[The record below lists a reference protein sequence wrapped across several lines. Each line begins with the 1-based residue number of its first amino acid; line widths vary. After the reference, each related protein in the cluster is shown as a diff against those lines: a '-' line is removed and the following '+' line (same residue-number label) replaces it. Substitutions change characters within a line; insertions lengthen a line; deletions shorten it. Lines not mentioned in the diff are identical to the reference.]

1 MMRIS
6 EVRAAVALTSEHLLD
21 VGKVAGALT
30 DVLCRLQLPPNCHV
44 VTDMEVVPAAAMLV
58 SDGSQ
63 IGIVSVPEILTKE
76 GHIVCHGDGLSVVR
90 DVRVVVDHARPIC
103 PHGRGRRKREAV
115 LLQRLLIFPR
125 SAEFAW
131 IVGTDCMW

>member
-1 MMRIS
+1 MRIS
-6 EVRAAVALTSEHLLD
+6 EVRVAVALTSEHLLD

-30 DVLCRLQLPPNCHV
+30 DVLCRLQLTLNCHV
-44 VTDMEVVPAAAMLV
+44 VTDMEVAAAAMLV

-63 IGIVSVPEILTKE
+63 NGIVSVPEILTKE
-76 GHIVCHGDGLSVVR
+76 GHIVCPGDGLSVVR

-115 LLQRLLIFPR
+115 LLQHLLYFLAVR
-125 SAEFAW
+125 SSHE
-131 IVGTDCMW
+131 

>member
-1 MMRIS
+1 MRIS

-30 DVLCRLQLPPNCHV
+30 DVLCRLQLTLNCHV
-44 VTDMEVVPAAAMLV
+44 VTDMEVAPAAAMLV

-63 IGIVSVPEILTKE
+63 NGIVSVPEILTKE

-103 PHGRGRRKREAV
+103 PHGRGRRKRVAV

-131 IVGTDCMW
+131 IVGTDCFV